1 MCALSI
7 EELTKIAP
15 EDAIALFKRMLEKTK
30 EHVDKFPSEH
40 HWLNSVEEVL
50 PLLAAQPDE
59 LVAVVSTLKDL
70 WMKGMYVGDPTVIFG
85 SFRRV
90 EQLHRQRA
98 KAKLKALYDEMK
110 AAHPPLVDVDWSG

>member
-30 EHVDKFPSEH
+30 EHVAKFPSEH

-59 LVAVVSTLKDL
+59 LVAVVSTLKA
-70 WMKGMYVGDPTVIFG
+70 
-85 SFRRV
+85 
-90 EQLHRQRA
+90 LH
-98 KAKLKALYDEMK
+98 DEMK